1 MLKGDLKNEVGKF
14 QKILT
19 DCLAELEVTLD
30 YPEHDDEE
38 ITLNSAKKILS
49 SLYQQITNLL
59 QTSNTGKII
68 KNGLNIAIIGK
79 PNVGKSSLLNALIGE
94 NRAIV
99 TNIAGTTRDTIT
111 ETISFN
117 GMKFNFIDTAGIRES
132 EDIVEKIGIERSKQ
146 SINESDIVLVVLDS
160 LTGLQEEDK
169 ILLDLTKNEKRII
182 LINKTDLNQ
191 KENYNYINNLQNNK
205 YLKTNENILEIS
217 ALKKQNIEKIKEVI
231 FNKIIDNKMDASAL
245 ILTNIRQT
253 NNLKIA
259 QQTLNEA
266 IEATDNKTVDIV
278 AFLIRRVWEEL
289 GKITGE
295 TEIESV
301 IDEIFS
307 KFCLGK

>member
-1 MLKGDLKNEVGKF
+1 
-14 QKILT
+14 
-19 DCLAELEVTLD
+19 
-30 YPEHDDEE
+30 
-38 ITLNSAKKILS
+38 
-49 SLYQQITNLL
+49 
-59 QTSNTGKII
+59 
-68 KNGLNIAIIGK
+68 
-79 PNVGKSSLLNALIGE
+79 
-94 NRAIV
+94 
-99 TNIAGTTRDTIT
+99 
-111 ETISFN
+111 
-117 GMKFNFIDTAGIRES
+117 MKFNFIDTAGIRES

-160 LTGLQEEDK
+160 STDLQEEDK

-266 IEATDNKTVDIV
+266 IEATTSKTVDIV
-278 AFLIRRVWEEL
+278 AFLVRRVWEEL